1 MEMHDE
7 VKKSI
12 SNPEESTDTGPVDTD
27 KNDEDGIDS
36 GCTDSNAVNYDLDA
50 MIDDGSCILVN
61 TNDDLDVIVGDG
73 GDDEICTGI
82 CDEET
87 TESSQSDESDPIL
100 TLTIVMGFIFA
111 VAIAIIFISRG
122 EESMLTNE
130 VVDQNEFIPDLP
142 PLEPPKD

>member
-1 MEMHDE
+1 
-7 VKKSI
+7 
-12 SNPEESTDTGPVDTD
+12 
-27 KNDEDGIDS
+27 
-36 GCTDSNAVNYDLDA
+36 

-61 TNDDLDVIVGDG
+61 TNDDLEVIVGDG